1 MRDNYPNLVVKVELG
16 WRNWDKPWLQWNEL
30 ISWFSDYGRN
40 RKFKRTVKVL
50 LWCELEKT
58 MGSVGACQVCV
69 NIPSKVMIKFFFIID
84 YKVESSIQICL

>member
-1 MRDNYPNLVVKVELG
+1 
-16 WRNWDKPWLQWNEL
+16 
-30 ISWFSDYGRN
+30 
-40 RKFKRTVKVL
+40 
-50 LWCELEKT
+50 